1 MAEFDIGSLMK
12 QAEKL
17 QEKLRE
23 LQDSAAD
30 QTVEAHAGGGMVKVT
45 ADGAMRI
52 RRVIIDPAMLV
63 ANDQAM
69 LEDLIVVAVN
79 DALKRAQ
86 ELIAGEM
93 GKLGPLGGLKLD

>member
-1 MAEFDIGSLMK
+1 MK

-23 LQDSAAD
+23 LQESAAD
-30 QTVEAHAGGGMVKVT
+30 KTVEAQAGGGMVKVT

-52 RRVIIDPAMLV
+52 RRVIIDPAMLA

-86 ELIAGEM
+86 DLIAGEM
-93 GKLGPLGGLKLD
+93 GKLGPLGGLKLA